1 MQHAN
6 NTRSLTP
13 HWLVCAAMLTLLTTY
28 NLFCH
33 LWAVD
38 MRLHLD
44 EAQRVVFRT
53 AFYVLAI
60 IIFPFTNLM
69 RHILLRLNQTMPGE
83 KSASQRYLLTI
94 IITQSMIE
102 VVSLFGPVMYLLG
115 DDFNTLYIF
124 SVLGLVGIALHRPK
138 QDDYQAIARAL
149 TVKPDSANL

>member
-1 MQHAN
+1 MQHTDDN
-6 NTRSLTP
+6 RSLTA
-13 HWLVCAAMLTLLTTY
+13 HWLVCAAMLTLLIAY

-33 LWAVD
+33 LWTGD
-38 MRLHLD
+38 IRIHLD
-44 EAQRVVFRT
+44 EAQRVVLRT
-53 AFYVLAI
+53 VFYVLAI

-83 KSASQRYLLTI
+83 KSAGQRYLLTI

-102 VVSLFGPVMYLLG
+102 VVSLLGPIMFLLG

-138 QDDYQAIARAL
+138 QDDYRAIAQAL
-149 TVKPDSANL
+149 AIKRD